1 MILNHIILAAL
12 WIVYGVLHSF
22 LASLRFKNLM
32 QERLGDKFR
41 HYRLAYTVFAFLFLA
56 GIIWYGVSIDTVRF
70 YKPGFLV
77 VLIGY
82 LITITG
88 FGIMLTCIKKYFMS
102 ISGLRSLWQEK
113 TYPELIISGIHKHV
127 RHPLYFGTFLFI
139 WGLAVLVPY
148 LNLLL
153 SNAIITIYTL
163 VAIKYEEEKLVK
175 EFGQDY
181 INYQKTVPKIIPKW

>member
-1 MILNHIILAAL
+1 
-12 WIVYGVLHSF
+12 
-22 LASLRFKNLM
+22 
-32 QERLGDKFR
+32 
-41 HYRLAYTVFAFLFLA
+41 
-56 GIIWYGVSIDTVRF
+56 
-70 YKPGFLV
+70 
-77 VLIGY
+77 
-82 LITITG
+82 
-88 FGIMLTCIKKYFMS
+88 MS
-102 ISGLRSLWQEK
+102 ISGLRSLWQET